1 VSAPA
6 FAVVGHPNK
15 GKSSIVSTLAS
26 DDSVAISPEPGTT
39 TRCRRFPMTVDGEEL
54 YALVDTPGFQ
64 RARRALDW
72 MRRHETTADRHPE
85 VVRQFVEAHRGEGVF
100 AEECELLRPIV
111 EGAGILYVVD
121 GSVPFGEE
129 YEPEM
134 EILRWTGQPSMA
146 LINPIGPADWIGPW
160 KAALGQYFK
169 VVRVFDAV
177 MAEFEKR
184 IELLRAFGELRE
196 EWREPLE
203 RAARGLRHHRERQRR
218 LAARAIAAGLAG
230 MLELRV
236 EEKLTSQGGQG
247 ALRPEIEARFQD
259 RLRSLEQRSRDE
271 VEALYSHRRI
281 ERRESA
287 LTLLDE
293 DLFAEK
299 TWLVFGLGRS
309 ELIASGALGG
319 AATGAVVDAHLG
331 GMLLLVGTLVGAGVG
346 AALGWW
352 TADRLVKVRVLD
364 VPLGGKKLVAGPTRN
379 RSFPHVVF
387 NRARYHHFL
396 VARRNHALRGE
407 LALVEHPD
415 QVLPPLA
422 RGRRSE
428 LERWFERL
436 RKDSREP
443 GTVEGLAGT
452 IAAIFSEDE
461 GEASSLPAAR
471 TAGAAQASGSGR

>member
-1 VSAPA
+1 VSAPT

-39 TRCRRFPMTVDGEEL
+39 TRCRRYPMTVDGEEL
-54 YALVDTPGFQ
+54 YSLVDTPGFQ

-72 MRRHETTADRHPE
+72 MRRHETTANRHAE
-85 VVRQFVEAHRGEGVF
+85 VVRRFVEFHRGGEIF
-100 AEECELLRPIV
+100 AEECELLGPIV

-146 LINPIGPADWIGPW
+146 LINPIGPADHLEPW

-184 IELLRAFGELRE
+184 IELLHGFGELRE
-196 EWREPLE
+196 EWRAPLE
-203 RAARGLRHHRERQRR
+203 RAVRGLQHHRERQRR
-218 LAARAIAAGLAG
+218 LAARAIAAALAG
-230 MLELRV
+230 MLNLRV
-236 EEKLTSQGGQG
+236 EEKLTSQGAQG
-247 ALRPEIEARFQD
+247 ALRAETLARFQD

-271 VEALYSHRRI
+271 VEAIYSHRQI

-287 LTLLDE
+287 LALLDE

-299 TWLVFGLGRS
+299 TWLAFGLGRG
-309 ELIASGALGG
+309 ELMATGAVGG

-331 GMLLLVGTLVGAGVG
+331 GMLLLMGTLVGAGIG

-352 TADRLVKVRVLD
+352 TADRLVKVKVLD
-364 VPLGGKKLVAGPTRN
+364 IPLGGMKLVAGPTRN
-379 RSFPHVVF
+379 RSFPHVAL

-396 VARRNHALRGE
+396 VSHRNHALRGE

-415 QVLPPLA
+415 QVLPPLE

-436 RKDSREP
+436 RKDAAEP
-443 GTVEGLAGT
+443 GAVEGLAGA
-452 IAAIFSEDE
+452 IAAVFSADE
-461 GEASSLPAAR
+461 RAAWSLPVAR
-471 TAGAAQASGSGR
+471 PAGAAGTS